1 MLWLIYYHQTPSLT
15 NITINA
21 TELSNISCNAYSD
34 LPNTARKSAENIR
47 YSQIIII
54 TGFMPN
60 SIHSGVTQAILKN
73 PSIRT
78 PDLVCL
84 PPAIQAI
91 SRPQSL
97 HSFQVY
103 LPLPTPPFTAQIYL
117 QTSFHPD
124 TILSFNMSEPP
135 HHIILKHTQYQVC
148 LSTPH

>member
-34 LPNTARKSAENIR
+34 LPNTARRSAENIR

-60 SIHSGVTQAILKN
+60 SIHSGVTQTILKN

-103 LPLPTPPFTAQIYL
+103 LPLPTPLLLRRFICRQVFTQTQSFHSTCPNHLI
-117 QTSFHPD
+117 TSF
-124 TILSFNMSEPP
+124 
-135 HHIILKHTQYQVC
+135 
-148 LSTPH
+148 